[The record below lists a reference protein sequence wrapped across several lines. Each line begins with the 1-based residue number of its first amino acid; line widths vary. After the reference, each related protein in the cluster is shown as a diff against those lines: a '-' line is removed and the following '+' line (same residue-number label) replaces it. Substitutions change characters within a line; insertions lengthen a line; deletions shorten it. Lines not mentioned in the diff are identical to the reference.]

1 MSLYITTPIYYVN
14 AQPHL
19 GHAYTTIVADTYSRF
34 RRLCKEDV
42 RFQTGTDE
50 HGDKVVEAAQAAGLP
65 PGEYADK
72 ISTMFKDAW
81 PELSIKPDNF
91 IRTTDKDHIRTVQ
104 AILQQV
110 HDQGDIYLGNYSGLY
125 CRGCERFL
133 TEKELV
139 DGKCPD
145 HQTAPSPVSESN
157 YFFRMSNY
165 QDWLVDHIKKNPDFI
180 TPERYKNEVLSF
192 LKDPLEDLC
201 ISRPTS
207 RLTWGIPLPFDD
219 NFVTYVWFDALINY
233 LTGIGYP
240 DGPDF
245 KRFWSVAEH
254 IIAKDIL
261 KPHAIYWPT
270 MLKAIGLEPYQ
281 RLHVHGY
288 WNINEAKMSKSIGNV
303 VRPGELCRE
312 FGADTVRYF
321 LMRDMSFGLDASFS
335 DETVVERQNS
345 DLANDL
351 GNLFSRSLAMI
362 NKFSQGA
369 VPEPMESEPQD
380 IELAEAATAMAK
392 KYIDQMNSFA
402 FNRALQSVWK
412 VISLANKYIV
422 TSEPWVL
429 AKDPAKTGRLNTVL
443 YHLAETL
450 RLISLVMEPIT
461 PATSRKMRQSLGLIA
476 GVAAEPNLVDHSGWG
491 LTKPG
496 QVISAGPPLF
506 PRLDKK
512 KQEDTPDKTEENNKP
527 KTERHPVETSD
538 NLISFD
544 DFKKL
549 DLRVADITA
558 AEKIATSDRLLK
570 LTVLAP
576 EERTVVAGIA
586 EFYQPEDLIGRQVI
600 MVANLKPAKLMGV
613 FSQGMILAAR
623 DESGKLSLSGISDA
637 LPPGSTVS

>member
-1 MSLYITTPIYYVN
+1 
-14 AQPHL
+14 
-19 GHAYTTIVADTYSRF
+19 
-34 RRLCKEDV
+34 
-42 RFQTGTDE
+42 
-50 HGDKVVEAAQAAGLP
+50 
-65 PGEYADK
+65 
-72 ISTMFKDAW
+72 
-81 PELSIKPDNF
+81 
-91 IRTTDKDHIRTVQ
+91 
-104 AILQQV
+104 
-110 HDQGDIYLGNYSGLY
+110 
-125 CRGCERFL
+125 
-133 TEKELV
+133 
-139 DGKCPD
+139 
-145 HQTAPSPVSESN
+145 
-157 YFFRMSNY
+157 
-165 QDWLVDHIKKNPDFI
+165 
-180 TPERYKNEVLSF
+180 
-192 LKDPLEDLC
+192 
-201 ISRPTS
+201 
-207 RLTWGIPLPFDD
+207 
-219 NFVTYVWFDALINY
+219 
-233 LTGIGYP
+233 
-240 DGPDF
+240 
-245 KRFWSVAEH
+245 
-254 IIAKDIL
+254 
-261 KPHAIYWPT
+261 
-270 MLKAIGLEPYQ
+270 
-281 RLHVHGY
+281 
-288 WNINEAKMSKSIGNV
+288 
-303 VRPGELCRE
+303 
-312 FGADTVRYF
+312 
-321 LMRDMSFGLDASFS
+321 MRDMSFGLDASFS

-402 FNRALQSVWK
+402 FSRALQSVWK